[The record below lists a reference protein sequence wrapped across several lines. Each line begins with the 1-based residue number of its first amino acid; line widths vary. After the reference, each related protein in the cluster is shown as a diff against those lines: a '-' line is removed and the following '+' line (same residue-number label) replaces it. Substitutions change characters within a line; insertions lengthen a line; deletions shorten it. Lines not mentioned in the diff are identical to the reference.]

1 MQKTFKEDWLNLI
14 LKVSCHFSLNSFFFY
29 TFFAPGSHGD
39 SFHTP
44 PVTPVSDGPAYVP
57 KTLHPTSP
65 QPSSPAPISSPPPV
79 PASSVKKAPSGLNPT
94 PSSPPLDL
102 RPRVKNASNSITAD
116 PRAGLILNQVKGQA
130 SLGRNGSPPTST
142 PRGLLSQRKPVTV
155 TPTKSPL
162 SQCSVSPL
170 VGNSSE
176 QNWKERDS
184 GLSHSLLGGGESRS
198 EDLEKLLEECKTTLG
213 ITGRHDGATSTAGTC
228 RLQRKKR
235 KEGDACNT
243 FNTFWCSCILPSE
256 ILKHLMSEVKT
267 LRSTLQVRPLR
278 KCDGMGN

>member
-1 MQKTFKEDWLNLI
+1 M
-14 LKVSCHFSLNSFFFY
+14 CFFVF
-29 TFFAPGSHGD
+29 FIFAPGSHGD

-44 PVTPVSDGPAYVP
+44 PVTPVSDGPAFVP
-57 KTLHPTSP
+57 KSLYPTSP

-79 PASSVKKAPSGLNPT
+79 PGLASSVKKAPSSLTPT

-102 RPRVKNASNSITAD
+102 RPQVKNAPNSVTAD

-142 PRGLLSQRKPVTV
+142 PRSLLSQRKPVAV

-176 QNWKERDS
+176 RNWKERDS
-184 GLSHSLLGGGESRS
+184 GLSQSLLGGGESRS

-213 ITGRHDGATSTAGTC
+213 ITGSHDGATSTAGEC
-228 RLQRKKR
+228 SLPN
-235 KEGDACNT
+235 KE
-243 FNTFWCSCILPSE
+243 
-256 ILKHLMSEVKT
+256 
-267 LRSTLQVRPLR
+267 
-278 KCDGMGN
+278 